1 MRQESHEKALKAVV
15 EWYLERP
22 WEEIG
27 CLSTKSLESFA
38 ELLHT
43 TWQQAQ
49 ASMVEQMRFHKT
61 GGDYG
66 DRHWPHSVQCRNPP
80 QRRKKYVI

>member
-1 MRQESHEKALKAVV
+1 MDMRQESHEKALKAVV

-61 GGDYG
+61 GETT
-66 DRHWPHSVQCRNPP
+66 
-80 QRRKKYVI
+80 VIVIGPTPFNVETLPSGEKNT